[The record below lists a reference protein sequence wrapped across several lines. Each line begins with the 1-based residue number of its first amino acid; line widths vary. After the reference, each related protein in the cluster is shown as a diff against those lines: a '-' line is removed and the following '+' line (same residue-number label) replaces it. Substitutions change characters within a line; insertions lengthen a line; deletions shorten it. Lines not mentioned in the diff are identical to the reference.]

1 MPVENLKQLLRKLF
15 QRGNR
20 QSYPTTLHNQLTS
33 EKHTKI
39 GITKRKTWNLWFL
52 LSYIRIQDFFELE
65 SFLRRVN
72 WKGNDLN
79 SKTLE
84 NVVRITFPIIILYI
98 KLLNFSIDFEKKKGK
113 KKTFF
118 VIEKTERKRNEE
130 KEREREFVEPELI
143 KQKQT
148 GVKST
153 KDFFFKIKSPIPT
166 TSIKLRKE
174 NSNASRISISRNNLF
189 LPRSKSFLPRRV
201 KKKKSVSLVSPIS
214 FPSVLLF
221 ARNYKFLL

>member
-15 QRGNR
+15 QRRNR

-113 KKTFF
+113 KKNFF
-118 VIEKTERKRNEE
+118 RHRKNGAKKERRER
-130 KEREREFVEPELI
+130 EREREFVEPKLI

-201 KKKKSVSLVSPIS
+201 KKKKICLARFSHIIS
-214 FPSVLLF
+214 FRFTFRAKL
-221 ARNYKFLL
+221 

>member
-1 MPVENLKQLLRKLF
+1 M
-15 QRGNR
+15 
-20 QSYPTTLHNQLTS
+20 HNQLTS

-72 WKGNDLN
+72 SKGNDLN

-98 KLLNFSIDFEKKKGK
+98 ELLNFSIDFEKKKEK
-113 KKTFF
+113 KKLFSSSYR
-118 VIEKTERKRNEE
+118 KNGAKRERR
-130 KEREREFVEPELI
+130 ERERERKKEFVEPELI
-143 KQKQT
+143 KQKQA

-174 NSNASRISISRNNLF
+174 NSNASRISISRNDLF
-189 LPRSKSFLPRRV
+189 LPWSKSFLPC
-201 KKKKSVSLVSPIS
+201 
-214 FPSVLLF
+214 
-221 ARNYKFLL
+221 

>member
-39 GITKRKTWNLWFL
+39 WITKRKTWNLWFL
-52 LSYIRIQDFFELE
+52 LSSIRIQDFFELE

-113 KKTFF
+113 KKLFSSSKKRS
-118 VIEKTERKRNEE
+118 EKGTKRK
-130 KEREREFVEPELI
+130 RERESL
-143 KQKQT
+143 
-148 GVKST
+148 S
-153 KDFFFKIKSPIPT
+153 
-166 TSIKLRKE
+166 
-174 NSNASRISISRNNLF
+174 SRN
-189 LPRSKSFLPRRV
+189 
-201 KKKKSVSLVSPIS
+201 
-214 FPSVLLF
+214 
-221 ARNYKFLL
+221 

>member
-1 MPVENLKQLLRKLF
+1 M
-15 QRGNR
+15 
-20 QSYPTTLHNQLTS
+20 HNQLTS

-72 WKGNDLN
+72 SKGNDLN

-98 KLLNFSIDFEKKKGK
+98 ELLNFSIDFEKKKEK
-113 KKTFF
+113 KKLFSSSYRKNGAS
-118 VIEKTERKRNEE
+118 EKRTK
-130 KEREREFVEPELI
+130 REREKEFVEAELI
-143 KQKQT
+143 KQKQA

-174 NSNASRISISRNNLF
+174 NSNASRISISRNDLF
-189 LPRSKSFLPRRV
+189 LPWSKSFLPC
-201 KKKKSVSLVSPIS
+201 
-214 FPSVLLF
+214 
-221 ARNYKFLL
+221 